1 MSDIIENVKNR
12 DPDQK
17 EFIQAVTEVMESVK
31 PVLDQNPLY
40 RELKIPERLVEPD
53 RVIPGDSFPCPL
65 GGRSGRRPGESRVS
79 D

>member
-40 RELKIPERLVEPD
+40 
-53 RVIPGDSFPCPL
+53 G
-65 GGRSGRRPGESRVS
+65 
-79 D
+79 